1 MKWYHWFLILVI
13 SGGGYVVYTQTR
25 GLRNNNPGNIRKTTD
40 KWKGLSAKQTDDEF
54 FQFDSS
60 VWGIR
65 AMAKLL
71 QNYQKRYGLDSVE
84 QIINRW
90 APPIENDT
98 SSYVKSVAQN
108 VGVTPSQ
115 TLDLNNVDALS
126 RLVKAVIRHE
136 NGINPYSDETIIGA
150 IGLI

>member
-1 MKWYHWFLILVI
+1 M
-13 SGGGYVVYTQTR
+13 YTQTR
-25 GLRNNNPGNIRKTTD
+25 GLRNNNPGNIRKTAD
-40 KWKGLSAKQTDDEF
+40 KWKGLSSKQTDDEF

-71 QNYQKRYGLDSVE
+71 QNYQNRYGLDSVE

-90 APPIENDT
+90 APPNENDT
-98 SSYVKSVAQN
+98 NSYVKSVAQN
-108 VGVTPSQ
+108 VGVTFSQ
-115 TLDLNNVDALS
+115 TLDLNNVDVLS

-136 NGINPYSDETIIGA
+136 NGINPYSDETIIDA

>member
-25 GLRNNNPGNIRKTTD
+25 GLRNNNPGNIRKTAD
-40 KWKGLSAKQTDDEF
+40 KWKGLRAKQTDDEF

-90 APPIENDT
+90 APPNENDT
-98 SSYVKSVAQN
+98 NSYVKSVAQN

-115 TLDLNNVDALS
+115 NLDLNSVDVLS

-136 NGINPYSDETIIGA
+136 NGINPYSDETIIEA

>member
-1 MKWYHWFLILVI
+1 MKWYHWLLILVI

-25 GLRNNNPGNIRKTTD
+25 GLRNNNPGNIRKTAD
-40 KWKGLSAKQTDDEF
+40 KWKGLSSKQTDDEF

-71 QNYQKRYGLDSVE
+71 QNYQNRYGLDSVE

-90 APPIENDT
+90 APPNENDT
-98 SSYVKSVAQN
+98 NSYVKSVAQN
-108 VGVTPSQ
+108 VGVTSSQ
-115 TLDLNNVDALS
+115 TLDLNNVDVLS

-136 NGINPYSDETIIGA
+136 NGINPYSDETIIDA

>member
-1 MKWYHWFLILVI
+1 M
-13 SGGGYVVYTQTR
+13 YTQTR
-25 GLRNNNPGNIRKTTD
+25 GLRNNNPGNIRKTAD

-84 QIINRW
+84 QIIARW
-90 APPIENDT
+90 APNNENDT
-98 SSYVKSVAQN
+98 ESYISSVSKNMGVTRAQRLDLQN
-108 VGVTPSQ
+108 VDT
-115 TLDLNNVDALS
+115 LS

-136 NGINPYSDETIIGA
+136 NGINPYSDETVIDA

>member
-25 GLRNNNPGNIRKTTD
+25 GLRNNNPGNIRKTAD
-40 KWKGLSAKQTDDEF
+40 KWKGLRAKQTDDEF

-90 APPIENDT
+90 APPNENDT
-98 SSYVKSVAQN
+98 NSYVKSVAQN

-115 TLDLNNVDALS
+115 NLDLNSVDVLS

-136 NGINPYSDETIIGA
+136 NGINPYSDETIIDA